1 MKFNLEKETEYEMV
15 YIDYDGREE
24 RDNLIFKSFKNHPNN
39 PKFREYVFTCPK
51 TGKTVEF
58 TEYVIMHFEFN
69 RVN

>member
-15 YIDYDGREE
+15 YPSPFGGEE
-24 RDNLIFKSFKNHPNN
+24 RDNLVFKSFKNHPNN
-39 PKFREYVFTCPK
+39 PKFSEYIFTCPE

-58 TEYVIMHFEFN
+58 TEKEIIDFEFN